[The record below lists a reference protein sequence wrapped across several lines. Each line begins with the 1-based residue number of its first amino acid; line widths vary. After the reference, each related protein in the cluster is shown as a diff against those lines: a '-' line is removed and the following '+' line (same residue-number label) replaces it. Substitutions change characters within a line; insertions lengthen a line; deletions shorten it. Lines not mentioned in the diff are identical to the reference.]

1 MTMLTQQAVPPLP
14 GEWPYDQV
22 GRLGPGSMRVTV
34 TQSMAKL
41 NRLLFKHKKLQGL
54 GRSGSGLCRHAMTG
68 SVKWHISMDAKT
80 KNGVELRTE
89 KWGDSE
95 AEAYEEAARQL
106 LVAENCLLLRLL
118 AECEKAPADSMG
130 DREESAQEHPLEKGT
145 VVHAKYTE
153 NSYNFKPALVVDV
166 NRDQT
171 CVLKFLD
178 KEDYRNETIPFSRIR
193 SAVSAQREGEG
204 DKLTRDVL
212 SEAIFIRNEIS
223 DITKGKLD
231 WFPDPDRERLE
242 TAREDVNNIIHSMDS
257 FQKKTEKGGGV
268 KPHPNTYKLISDL
281 TERTASMI
289 DKVKEIY
296 AYLDERWPRPSG
308 KPSRSEVWQERIKE

>member
-1 MTMLTQQAVPPLP
+1 MTTLTQQAAPPLP

-34 TQSMAKL
+34 TKSMAKL
-41 NRLLFKHKKLQGL
+41 NRLLFKHKKLQSL

-106 LVAENCLLLRLL
+106 LEAGNCLLLHLL

-130 DREESAQEHPLEKGT
+130 DREEPAQEHPSVHATLEKGT

-153 NSYNFKPALVVDV
+153 NSYNFKPALVVAV
-166 NRDQT
+166 GWPRPSDQT

-178 KEDYRNETIPFSRIR
+178 KEDYRNEAIPFSRIR

-212 SEAIFIRNEIS
+212 SEVRAAAAAVDCRGA
-223 DITKGKLD
+223 DI
-231 WFPDPDRERLE
+231 
-242 TAREDVNNIIHSMDS
+242 V
-257 FQKKTEKGGGV
+257 
-268 KPHPNTYKLISDL
+268 LISL
-281 TERTASMI
+281 SRRLWHPLCVCERRQYSSAM
-289 DKVKEIY
+289 
-296 AYLDERWPRPSG
+296 
-308 KPSRSEVWQERIKE
+308 RSVI